1 MDEEG
6 NLPGMSRA
14 LTADSL
20 AAITSSLLGTSTVVS
35 YIESSTGV
43 QAGGRSG
50 LTAVTVALLFLLALF
65 LTPLILAIPAV
76 AVAPALVVVGIT
88 MFSSVAEID
97 LHRFEIAAPSVLTI
111 LGMPLAFSISSGMG
125 LGIVAA
131 VVIALF
137 SGKGR
142 ENLTPFT
149 WALGLIFTLHFAEP
163 LIFRWLGI

>member
-1 MDEEG
+1 M
-6 NLPGMSRA
+6 
-14 LTADSL
+14 
-20 AAITSSLLGTSTVVS
+20 S

-43 QAGGRSG
+43 QAGGRTG
-50 LTAVTVALLFLLALF
+50 LTAATVAFLFLLALF
-65 LTPLILAIPAV
+65 LSPLILAIPLV

-97 LHRFEIAAPSVLTI
+97 LHRFEIAAPAVLTI

-125 LGIVAA
+125 LGIISA
-131 VVIALF
+131 VTIALF

-149 WALGLIFTLHFAEP
+149 WGLGVVFVVHFAEP
-163 LIFRWLGI
+163 ILFRYLAH